1 MENNINNYYGENIEE
16 MGKKVWN
23 QHEIKFRIWSSLKR
37 FFVSDDLFDNETR
50 TELLKIDMLDFYM
63 RVSS

>member
-23 QHEIKFRIWSSLKR
+23 QPRISS
-37 FFVSDDLFDNETR
+37 FLFQTICSTTR
-50 TELLKIDMLDFYM
+50 PGRNF
-63 RVSS
+63 

>member
-23 QHEIKFRIWSSLKR
+23 QKNEIKFLMLSSLK
-37 FFVSDDLFDNETR
+37 S
-50 TELLKIDMLDFYM
+50 
-63 RVSS
+63 

>member
-16 MGKKVWN
+16 MGKKVSN
-23 QHEIKFRIWSSLKR
+23 QHEKKNNLIF
-37 FFVSDDLFDNETR
+37 SDDLFDNETR

>member
-23 QHEIKFRIWSSLKR
+23 QHEIKFLILSSLKSY
-37 FFVSDDLFDNETR
+37 FFLFQTICSTTR
-50 TELLKIDMLDFYM
+50 PGRNF
-63 RVSS
+63 

>member
-16 MGKKVWN
+16 MGKEGHLDLN
-23 QHEIKFRIWSSLKR
+23 DRLTMQ
-37 FFVSDDLFDNETR
+37 VSFYYLDDLFDNETR